1 MHILPSPR
9 FTIQLIAPSGYAEDM
24 AFERGVQF
32 LRAQGHIVR
41 GTDIGARR
49 YQRFAG
55 TDQERLNDI
64 NAIADLPADTDIVM
78 AVRGQYGLSRLLP
91 GIDFKRLAQRI
102 NETGLK
108 LLGHSDFT
116 ALQMALLAHGASSYS
131 GPMLRSD
138 FGVASPNEVM
148 LDHFHRTMA
157 MQEAIYCRFHDAVGS
172 SNITC
177 QVSGL
182 LWGGNLAMLCS
193 LLGTPYFPDIHQG
206 ILVIEDI
213 HEPPYRIERML
224 LQLHQAGIL
233 ARQQALV
240 LGDFSLIKKSEDERG
255 YDFATM
261 VQYLRTVLPL
271 PIVTDLPYGHIANT
285 LTLPMGQQARLQ
297 IQGADACLHWHEKA

>member
-1 MHILPSPR
+1 MPTLPSSR
-9 FTIQLIAPSGYAEDM
+9 FTIELIAPSAYAEDI

-41 GTDIGARR
+41 GTHIGARR

-55 TDQERLNDI
+55 TDQERLNEI

-78 AVRGQYGLSRLLP
+78 AVRGRYGLSRLLP

-116 ALQMALLAHGASSYS
+116 ALQIGLLAHGANSYS
-131 GPMLRSD
+131 GPMLAPD
-138 FGVASPNEVM
+138 FGVIAPNQVM
-148 LDHFHRTMA
+148 LDYFHHAMA
-157 MQEAIYCRFHDAVGS
+157 GKMTDCCFHDAVVPS
-172 SNITC
+172 SITC
-177 QVSGL
+177 QVSGP

-193 LLGTPYFPDIHQG
+193 LLGTPYFPDIDQG

-213 HEPPYRIERML
+213 HESPYRIERMI

-240 LGDFSLIKKSEDERG
+240 LGDFALKPHEDNHD
-255 YDFATM
+255 YDFSMM
-261 VQYLRTVLPL
+261 VQYLRAVLPL
-271 PIVTDLPYGHIANT
+271 PVVTGLPYGHIANK
-285 LTLPMGQQARLQ
+285 LTLPLGWPTRLQ
-297 IQGADACLHWHEKA
+297 VRGADACLHWHEKT